1 VLEGLGPLLNPQ
13 EHGSARDNVISAV
26 CSLAKSHPEQ
36 LPANQAVAGVVPFL
50 PLEDDVE
57 ESLPVYDFLCELLE
71 SAHAAAAPH
80 AGAILAAMG
89 VAALNDRTP
98 AVAMSR
104 MSRCVAHL
112 SSHYAAQL
120 QAVVGSVSDEARTGL
135 EKLAGRGGQ

>member
-1 VLEGLGPLLNPQ
+1 MIERYVFSSKVNDSDDCQ
-13 EHGSARDNVISAV
+13 
-26 CSLAKSHPEQ
+26 
-36 LPANQAVAGVVPFL
+36 VVPADVNGL
-50 PLEDDVE
+50 PR
-57 ESLPVYDFLCELLE
+57 SRELKV
-71 SAHAAAAPH
+71 SR
-80 AGAILAAMG
+80 GAYRTAVVAAMG